1 MTEFCAKNR
10 KRVFVTGMGVISALG
25 TGLPCLKASMEKN
38 IRAIRPLR
46 LFPSPQIEPL
56 PVGEIETDWPND
68 DAIPRT
74 HSLALISAREALADT
89 QSVPDAVVIG
99 VTTGGMLKTETLL
112 KNERRDPP
120 AFRYH
125 SAGTV
130 GNYVANQIG
139 CHGPVITIATACS
152 SGAAAIKIAMQM
164 LKQGKARTVLAGG
177 ADALCRL
184 TYYGFNSLQLVDPQ
198 GGRPLD
204 RDRCGMSV
212 GEGAAWLLLTVSDT
226 TPKDAIVEISGG
238 ALSCDA
244 YHPTAPHPQGEGA
257 YRAMAAALKNSGLE
271 PEDID
276 YLNLHGTGTP
286 DNDLAEARALN
297 TLFGKTMPAL
307 SSIKGGLGHCLAA
320 AGAIE
325 AVIAAISITQGIL
338 PVNRGCVTPDPELNL
353 RPVLKPTKQK
363 VRTVLSNSFGFGG
376 NNAALVISA
385 PGKGKPASASRLAS
399 LTIRGYALATGAG
412 DTEATLNCLA
422 SGQACAGMADLA
434 EISETL
440 ARRAVRRLKRLPRL
454 ALSLAVAAWTDAENK
469 GLAEAP
475 SAVFCGTGL
484 GPLSETCNF
493 LTKLYASGERFT
505 SPTDFIGAVH
515 NAPAGQIA
523 MYLNAKGPN
532 VTATGGDYSFEQALM
547 TASLMADECDG
558 SFLLVGADEN
568 HPELSPLFD
577 RSVYASDVRADGG
590 GALCLQKN
598 TADGENISI
607 DCVFYENAYNNAGI
621 ITKLIHALGGSEI
634 IRQHYGAVL
643 AGIPAAFRDQGKRQL
658 DAFCAHTGFEGAVID
673 YRRIT
678 GEFNSAS
685 AVAAVLAVHF
695 TKTGKIP
702 ASFYNGKSVALQGK
716 GILVIGLGESVT
728 AVVTRKK
735 LG

>member
-1 MTEFCAKNR
+1 M
-10 KRVFVTGMGVISALG
+10 
-25 TGLPCLKASMEKN
+25 
-38 IRAIRPLR
+38 
-46 LFPSPQIEPL
+46 
-56 PVGEIETDWPND
+56 PVGEIETDWKKD
-68 DAIPRT
+68 DALPRT
-74 HSLALISAREALADT
+74 HLLALIAAQEAVSDA
-89 QSVPDAVVIG
+89 QAVPDAVVIG

-112 KNERRDPP
+112 KEQRLDSP
-120 AFRYH
+120 AFQYH

-130 GNYVANQIG
+130 GEYVANQIG
-139 CHGPVITIATACS
+139 CRGPVITVATACS

-164 LKQGKARTVLAGG
+164 LKQGKAQTVLAGG

-212 GEGAAWLLLTVSDT
+212 GEGAAWLLLSVSDT
-226 TPKDAIVEISGG
+226 TPKDATVEISGG

-257 YRAMAAALKNSGLE
+257 YRAMIAALRNSGLK

-276 YLNLHGTGTP
+276 YVNLHGTGTP

-297 TLFGKTMPAL
+297 TLFAKTMPAL
-307 SSIKGGLGHCLAA
+307 SSVKGSLGHCLAA

-338 PVNRGCVTPDPELNL
+338 PVNRGCVTPDPELKL
-353 RPVLKPTKQK
+353 WPVLKPTKQK
-363 VRTVLSNSFGFGG
+363 VRIVLSNSFGFGG

-385 PGKGKPASASRLAS
+385 PGKGKPAGAQRPES
-399 LTIRGYALATGAG
+399 LTIKGYALVTGAG
-412 DTEATLNCLA
+412 DTKATLNCLV
-422 SGQACAGMADLA
+422 SGQTCAGLADLA
-434 EISETL
+434 KISETL
-440 ARRAVRRLKRLPRL
+440 SKRAVRRLKRLPRL
-454 ALSLAVAAWTDAENK
+454 ALSLAVAAQADA
-469 GLAEAP
+469 GLSETP

-484 GPLSETCNF
+484 GPLSETYNF

-547 TASLMADECDG
+547 TANLMADECDG

-577 RSVYASDVRADGG
+577 RSVHMSDVHADGG
-590 GALCLQKN
+590 GALCLQKKN
-598 TADGENISI
+598 SNGEENIII
-607 DCVFYENAYNNAGI
+607 DCVFFENAHNNAGI
-621 ITKLIHALGGSEI
+621 ITHLLGDLGGFKI
-634 IRQHYGAVL
+634 IRQPYGAIL
-643 AGIPAAFRDQGKRQL
+643 AGIPAAFRKQGKRQL
-658 DAFCAHTGFEGAVID
+658 GAFCDQTDFEGVVID

-685 AVAAVLAVHF
+685 AVAAAMAVHF
-695 TKTGKIP
+695 TKSGEIL
-702 ASFYNGKSVALQGK
+702 ASLCNAKPVALQGK
-716 GILVIGLGESVT
+716 GILVLGLGEFVT
-728 AVVTRKK
+728 AVVTR
-735 LG
+735 